1 MAVFAKGLSRA
12 AFGKGLSRT
21 GSVLSKGARG
31 ASKVLGALDR
41 AGVGNFI
48 PGAQQAKAVLQV
60 AGAVGEAA
68 EDVGNAIAS

>member
-1 MAVFAKGLSRA
+1 M
-12 AFGKGLSRT
+12 
-21 GSVLSKGARG
+21 
-31 ASKVLGALDR
+31 GALDK

-68 EDVGNAIAS
+68 EDVGNAIAA